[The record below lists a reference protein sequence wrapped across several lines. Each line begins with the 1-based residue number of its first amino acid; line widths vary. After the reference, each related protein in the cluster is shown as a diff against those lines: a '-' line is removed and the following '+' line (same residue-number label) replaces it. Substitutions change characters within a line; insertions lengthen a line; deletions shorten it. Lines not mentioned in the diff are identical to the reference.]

1 MSDTLMLP
9 IAHIEARN
17 LIDLLDQFTD
27 LLDDPDA
34 HADPGVQRL
43 TPILYPDDIAA
54 SDAFAALTSDD
65 LRGRRKT
72 DAHAVRAS
80 LSAAVTHPLEEG
92 HELVPVDLEIDA
104 AGLDSWMRTL
114 TALRLVIAERLGI
127 QTDTDHDPDD
137 PRFGVYDWLGYR
149 LETLLDAA
157 EEAGI

>member
-1 MSDTLMLP
+1 MSGTLMLP

-34 HADPGVQRL
+34 LADPGVQRL
-43 TPILYPDDIAA
+43 TPELYPDDRDA
-54 SDAFAALTSDD
+54 SAAFAALTSDD
-65 LRGRRKT
+65 LRGRRKA
-72 DAHAVRAS
+72 DAHLVSAS
-80 LSAAVTHPLEEG
+80 LSASVSGPFEEG
-92 HELVPVDLEIDA
+92 QEMVPVDIEIDS
-104 AGLDSWMRTL
+104 AGLESWMRTL

-127 QTDTDHDPDD
+127 ETAADHDADD
-137 PRFGVYDWLGYR
+137 PRFGVYEWLGYR